1 MQREKIMTF
10 HTINDFQ
17 LSLEKGLEDLKKRSE
32 EYSKLIGEKLRDP
45 QTDNSKE
52 LAELKEKLEGP
63 TDPKK
68 KKTVKKKDQK
78 ANWLNFD
85 AISIYDGIGLKG
97 ELELYFKALEDV
109 KQMIEKLQKVKESVD
124 SLVSKGLKMDLGCMI
139 FMENELPFE
148 MTFVKSLVPKA
159 KFSYKAIFSVEKE
172 RPIEIKN

>member
-1 MQREKIMTF
+1 MQKEKIMTF

-45 QTDNSKE
+45 QTDNPKE

-68 KKTVKKKDQK
+68 KKPVKKKDQK

-85 AISIYDGIGLKG
+85 AISIYDGVGLKG
-97 ELELYFKALEDV
+97 ELELYFKALEDT
-109 KQMIEKLQKVKESVD
+109 KLMIEKLQKVKGSVD

-139 FMENELPFE
+139 YMENELPFE

-159 KFSYKAIFSVEKE
+159 KFSYKAIFSVETEK
-172 RPIEIKN
+172 PIEIKN

>member
-1 MQREKIMTF
+1 MQKEKIMTF

-32 EYSKLIGEKLRDP
+32 QYSTLIGEKLRDP
-45 QTDNSKE
+45 QTDSSKE
-52 LAELKEKLEGP
+52 LTELKEKLEGP

-68 KKTVKKKDQK
+68 KKTVKKKGQK

-97 ELELYFKALEDV
+97 ELELYFKALEDT
-109 KQMIEKLQKVKESVD
+109 KLMIEKFQKVKESVD

-139 FMENELPFE
+139 YMENDLPFE

-159 KFSYKAIFSVEKE
+159 KFSYKAIFSVETEK
-172 RPIEIKN
+172 PIEIKN